1 VNKRC
6 LENVSAKTGK
16 TKDENDIMDQKLAR

>member
-1 VNKRC
+1 VSERS

-16 TKDENDIMDQKLAR
+16 TKDEDDIMDQKLAR